1 MKVQS
6 GRAPPLRSKTP
17 SSHRGPRLRPGWLR
31 HPRVLSLPLLPSGPD
46 GVRRPELRRSR
57 LSTPFAAAR
66 LKTQTSAREF
76 GPAKA
81 DCRCRV
87 PPAPHLARPNAILP
101 GAWRQRPMRLE
112 KVAPRPL
119 SATAD
124 HLTRGL
130 ETATDAARE
139 SSTAPT

>member
-1 MKVQS
+1 MFGLYWY

-17 SSHRGPRLRPGWLR
+17 SSHRGPRLRPRLLR
-31 HPRVLSLPLLPSGPD
+31 HPQVLSLPLLPSGPD

-57 LSTPFAAAR
+57 PSTPFAAAR
-66 LKTQTSAREF
+66 LRIQTSAREF

-87 PPAPHLARPNAILP
+87 PPAPHLARPRSILP
-101 GAWRQRPMRLE
+101 GPSRGPKRLE

-119 SATAD
+119 SATKE
-124 HLTRGL
+124 HLTRAQ
-130 ETATDAARE
+130 TQTNAARE
-139 SSTAPT
+139 SS